1 MHITWYGLTIKK
13 LKLLDGSEKLPKFGL
28 KESKLGI
35 AYTKSCEVKTQF
47 DVNVIRNLNDSF
59 SIQ

>member
-13 LKLLDGSEKLPKFGL
+13 LKILDGSEKLPKFGL

-47 DVNVIRNLNDSF
+47 DC
-59 SIQ
+59 